1 MIRFE
6 VRGRV
11 AVATIDRT
19 ERRNAL
25 NAELCDALRDHLAG
39 IDVESVG
46 AVVITGAGSAFCSGA
61 DLARRAADT
70 GGDGGGIE
78 HGGSDSFRPAF
89 DRVLQAIVEHPLPV
103 IAAINGP
110 AMGAGM
116 QLAVACDFR
125 VVGPTAVFGIPAAK
139 LGVVLSSANIA
150 RLERLVGPGVA
161 RDVLL
166 AARTLDLEE
175 ADRVGLVHRRAEDAE
190 AAAVVWAEEL
200 AALAPI
206 TVRGHKHALVL
217 VERGLTPE
225 AVVELREL
233 ETLAFTSD
241 DLQEGLAA
249 FAEKR
254 PPEFRGR

>member
-1 MIRFE
+1 MISLE
-6 VRGRV
+6 VRDRV
-11 AVATIDRT
+11 AVATIDRPD
-19 ERRNAL
+19 RRNAL
-25 NAELCDALRDHLAG
+25 NADLCDALSAHLG
-39 IDVESVG
+39 SIDVDTVG
-46 AVVITGAGSAFCSGA
+46 AIVITGSGTAFCSGA

-89 DRVLQAIVEHPLPV
+89 ERVLQAIVEHPLPV
-103 IAAINGP
+103 IAAVNGP

-125 VVGPTAVFGIPAAK
+125 VAGPTAVFGIPAAR
-139 LGVVLSSANIA
+139 LGVVLSSPNIA

-161 RDVLL
+161 RDVLI
-166 AARTLDLEE
+166 AARTLDLDE
-175 ADRVGLVHRRAEDAE
+175 ADRVGLVHRRVEDAST
-190 AAAVVWAEEL
+190 AAVAWADEI
-200 AALAPI
+200 ARLAPI
-206 TVRGHKHALVL
+206 TVRAHKHALVL

-233 ETLAFTSD
+233 ETRAFTSD

-254 PPEFRGR
+254 APEFRGR